1 MVFPFLGHANYQMHL
16 NSWTKLSYT
25 FDLFFW
31 KCRLTHLLNGCI
43 CHLLYTCILKSVYF
57 CYHFPKKNNL
67 TIYFTSFKVGKGRDV
82 GLNQIA
88 LFEGKV
94 AGGNGEQVLSRDV
107 YRLGQ
112 LFDFFRMLT
121 FFFTTVGY
129 YVCTMVTPRPNRT
142 WLRFKQLIW
151 SMWWTS
157 SAWTLEYMC
166 ALHPDNYLIDIIAV
180 RWDES
185 DKLQLA
191 NHISW
196 FGLIALHCTILN
208 YHLFAWDQTQGSRY
222 KN

>member
-1 MVFPFLGHANYQMHL
+1 M
-16 NSWTKLSYT
+16 
-25 FDLFFW
+25 
-31 KCRLTHLLNGCI
+31 
-43 CHLLYTCILKSVYF
+43 
-57 CYHFPKKNNL
+57 
-67 TIYFTSFKVGKGRDV
+67 
-82 GLNQIA
+82 
-88 LFEGKV
+88 
-94 AGGNGEQVLSRDV
+94 

-142 WLRFKQLIW
+142 WLRLKQLTW

-157 SAWTLEYMC
+157 SVWTLEYMC

-180 RWDES
+180 RWNES

-196 FGLIALHCTILN
+196 FGLIALHYPKLSPVCLRSNTGIKIRELGLNHIPWMGLHQVRPFPGMGREFISNFWPTKFLDHPGRSQDLVVWPLPNKVLRFEDATSSWRLNTPVCCFSFLINGGGAFYSSKLSSSDTPHILV
-208 YHLFAWDQTQGSRY
+208 
-222 KN
+222 